1 VNTLQELDVMKITL
15 KGESF
20 YRSRDVATLLERS
33 VYTIQKWCRQGRF
46 EGVKKIGRDLLIPEQ
61 SVHKMKSNIPA
72 VTLQEVS
79 AR

>member
-1 VNTLQELDVMKITL
+1 MKITL

-20 YRSRDVATLLERS
+20 YRSNDVAALLERS

-61 SVHKMKSNIPA
+61 SVQKVKSNIQPVKLAEVPA
-72 VTLQEVS
+72 
-79 AR
+79 R